1 MTWKTGDN
9 VSLPIYLESNAGAA
23 QTYANQAAF
32 LAASWT
38 LTWYQAGVALGTQ
51 PTYTVTPLGSTGIHW
66 FNFNLPAGVDS
77 IIVGNP
83 TGFRSDPAAIVLTTP
98 TSDTD
103 AIVSVLN
110 TASGTPINNGIQTS
124 YSFSV
129 AEGDSFIKTL
139 TVPAAALT
147 DFGITDLTGTWTT
160 TAAGRDPTDS
170 TTGSPAFV
178 MTVAILSGAARTIT
192 MGWGSTFPAGA
203 AMSAGDILN
212 GSKAWLYDVQLKT
225 TVSNT
230 ITACVAGASGTFTMA
245 GDVRKLFDVA
255 SAFTV
260 TGSASNNGSYTVAS
274 VALVAGSTV
283 VTITGSVP
291 SGTAGGSVNVV
302 LVITPIAGT
311 ITVVRQEDRT

>member
-32 LAASWT
+32 AAASWT
-38 LTWYQAGVALGTQ
+38 LTWYQAGAALGSQ

-77 IIVGNP
+77 MVIGNP

-110 TASGTPINNGIQTS
+110 TATGTPINNGIQTS

-129 AEGDSFIKTL
+129 AEGDSFIKAL

-147 DFGITDLTGTWTT
+147 DFGLTDLSGTWTT
-160 TAAGRDPTDS
+160 TAAGRDPADT
-170 TTGSPAFV
+170 TTGAPAFV
-178 MTVAILSGAARTIT
+178 MTVAIVNAAARTIT
-192 MGWGSTFPAGA
+192 MGWGSTFPSGA
-203 AMSAGDILN
+203 ALTTSDILN

-230 ITACVAGASGTFTMA
+230 ITACVSGASGTFTMA
-245 GDVRKLFDVA
+245 GDVRKLFDIGG
-255 SAFTV
+255 AFTV
-260 TGSASNNGSYTVAS
+260 TGSVGNNGSYVVTGITLTGGNTVITVAN
-274 VALVAGSTV
+274 
-283 VTITGSVP
+283 VP
-291 SGTAGGSVNVV
+291 SGTAGGSINVV